1 MKKFLVALM
10 AALTCF
16 ACVACAPAN
25 LDKAKEKMVKAGYK
39 VEVSDE
45 AAAELIAGEKAAGM
59 LVAMDSDVDFD
70 DFEFDMDID
79 MLTAILFESASA
91 AKEYYEAHK
100 GEEEDNQILKRDGKW
115 VYVGTEDAIEDFTEL
130 F

>member
-10 AALTCF
+10 AAFTCF
-16 ACVACAPAN
+16 AFAACAPLN
-25 LDKAKEKMVKAGYK
+25 MEKAKDKMKEAGYS

-45 AAAELIAGEKAAGM
+45 AAAELIAGEKAVGI
-59 LVAMDSDVDFD
+59 LVATDGDFSFSEGLDVD
-70 DFEFDMDID
+70 I
-79 MLTAILFESASA
+79 LTAILFESTAA

-100 GEEEDNQILKRDGKW
+100 GEEEANQIMKRSGKW
-115 VYVGTEDAIEDFTEL
+115 VFAGTADAIEDFTEL